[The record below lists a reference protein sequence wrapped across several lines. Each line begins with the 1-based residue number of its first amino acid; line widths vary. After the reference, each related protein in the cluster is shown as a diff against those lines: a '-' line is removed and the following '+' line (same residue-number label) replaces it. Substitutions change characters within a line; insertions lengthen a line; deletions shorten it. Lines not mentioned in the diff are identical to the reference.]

1 MVMNPQDEQMNKPRG
16 GLLGLFDKAMKA
28 DEDTGLSPLQNFAA
42 ALDPLI
48 LKDLRGGEGIR
59 QQGVQRAATMS
70 KNKTVDMLRQQGRN
84 DLADAVMNRTIG
96 PKEAFSVMQSEKAAD
111 TAFQRQKDLAAF
123 SAGLKAPAAPKLY
136 SEFAKLNADLQA
148 GNISKDQYN
157 ASVQSFLNKNK
168 MSIRPFRDINRKKTK
183 VVTVGSVKIG
193 GDNPISVQS
202 MTNTLTTDIEATI
215 NQINQITE
223 AGGDLVRV
231 SCPDK
236 ESTQALKKII
246 APKKNLSFSE
256 NFFHMCFGKVPEKE
270 IVKAFDV
277 SLILYAEHS
286 FNVSTFTARTITSS
300 LSDIHGA
307 ITGAIASLKGP
318 LHGGANE
325 EVMHMMKKI
334 KKPENALKWIN
345 NALKNKEVVMGFG
358 HRVYKSGDS
367 RVPTMREYFGKV
379 AKIKKDKT
387 FEKIY
392 DIVEKVMIKKKNIH
406 PNVDYPTGP
415 TYHLMGFDTD
425 FFTPI
430 FVISR
435 ITGWSAHIME
445 QHAANKLIRPL
456 AKYKGSKHRT
466 VMQLNQR

>member
-1 MVMNPQDEQMNKPRG
+1 MSDEIKK
-16 GLLGLFDKAMKA
+16 GLLGIIV
-28 DEDTGLSPLQNFAA
+28 DETEVSKVMPEINSLTYRGYAA
-42 ALDPLI
+42 QDLCAKCKFEEVAYLI
-48 LKDLRGGEGIR
+48 LNGELPNKKQLKDFEKQERKERKLSKTLLEDIKKFPKKAHPMDVARTAVSIMGLEDKETKDNSPKANLRKVMRIF
-59 QQGVQRAATMS
+59 A
-70 KNKTVDMLRQQGRN
+70 KTPV
-84 DLADAVMNRTIG
+84 A
-96 PKEAFSVMQSEKAAD
+96 
-111 TAFQRQKDLAAF
+111 LAAF
-123 SAGLKAPAAPKLY
+123 YRS
-136 SEFAKLNADLQA
+136 
-148 GNISKDQYN
+148 
-157 ASVQSFLNKNK
+157 
-168 MSIRPFRDINRKKTK
+168 RK
-183 VVTVGSVKIG
+183 G
-193 GDNPISVQS
+193 
-202 MTNTLTTDIEATI
+202 
-215 NQINQITE
+215 
-223 AGGDLVRV
+223 
-231 SCPDK
+231 
-236 ESTQALKKII
+236 KKII
-246 APKKNLSFSE
+246 PPKNNLSFSE
-256 NFFHMCFGKVPEKE
+256 NFFHMCFGKVPNKD

-325 EVMHMMKKI
+325 EVMHMMNKI
-334 KKPENALKWIN
+334 KKPENAHKWIN
-345 NALKNKEVVMGFG
+345 DALDNKDVVMGFG

-379 AKIKKDKT
+379 AKIKKDKK

-392 DIVEKVMIKKKNIH
+392 DIVEKVMIERKDIH

-435 ITGWSAHIME
+435 ITGWSAHIIE

-456 AKYKGSKHRT
+456 ASYKGSQHRK
-466 VMQLNQR
+466 VIQLNQR

>member
-1 MVMNPQDEQMNKPRG
+1 MSEDIKKGLMGVTVDETSVSKVMPEINSLTYRGYAAQDLCATCRFEEV
-16 GLLGLFDKAMKA
+16 AY
-28 DEDTGLSPLQNFAA
+28 
-42 ALDPLI
+42 LI
-48 LKDLRGGEGIR
+48 LNGELPNKKQLKNFEKQERKERKISKSLIDAIKKTPKKAHPMDVARTAVSIMGLEDKDTRDNSAKANMQKVMRIF
-59 QQGVQRAATMS
+59 A
-70 KNKTVDMLRQQGRN
+70 KTPV
-84 DLADAVMNRTIG
+84 A
-96 PKEAFSVMQSEKAAD
+96 
-111 TAFQRQKDLAAF
+111 LAAF
-123 SAGLKAPAAPKLY
+123 YRS
-136 SEFAKLNADLQA
+136 
-148 GNISKDQYN
+148 
-157 ASVQSFLNKNK
+157 
-168 MSIRPFRDINRKKTK
+168 RK
-183 VVTVGSVKIG
+183 G
-193 GDNPISVQS
+193 
-202 MTNTLTTDIEATI
+202 
-215 NQINQITE
+215 
-223 AGGDLVRV
+223 
-231 SCPDK
+231 
-236 ESTQALKKII
+236 KKII
-246 APKKNLSFSE
+246 PPKKNLSFSE
-256 NFFHMCFGKVPEKE
+256 NFFHMCFGKVPNKD

-325 EVMHMMKKI
+325 EVMHMMNKI

-345 NALKNKEVVMGFG
+345 KALDNKDVVMGFG

-379 AKIKKDKT
+379 AKIKKDKK

-392 DIVEKVMIKKKNIH
+392 DIVEKVMIDRKNIH

-445 QHAANKLIRPL
+445 QHSANKLIRPL
-456 AKYKGSKHRT
+456 ASYKGSQHRK
-466 VMQLNQR
+466 VVPINQR

>member
-1 MVMNPQDEQMNKPRG
+1 MSDDIKK
-16 GLLGLFDKAMKA
+16 GLLGIVV
-28 DEDTGLSPLQNFAA
+28 DETEISKVMPEINSLTYRGYAA
-42 ALDPLI
+42 QDLCARCDFEEVAYLI
-48 LKDLRGGEGIR
+48 LNKELPNKKQLKEFKKELSKEIIL
-59 QQGVQRAATMS
+59 S
-70 KNKTVDMLRQQGRN
+70 KNLINILKQIPKKSHPMDVART
-84 DLADAVMNRTIG
+84 AV
-96 PKEAFSVMQSEKAAD
+96 SVMGLEDKETKDNSPKANLRKAIRILAKTP
-111 TAFQRQKDLAAF
+111 TALAAF
-123 SAGLKAPAAPKLY
+123 YRL
-136 SEFAKLNADLQA
+136 
-148 GNISKDQYN
+148 
-157 ASVQSFLNKNK
+157 
-168 MSIRPFRDINRKKTK
+168 RK
-183 VVTVGSVKIG
+183 G
-193 GDNPISVQS
+193 
-202 MTNTLTTDIEATI
+202 
-215 NQINQITE
+215 
-223 AGGDLVRV
+223 
-231 SCPDK
+231 
-236 ESTQALKKII
+236 KKII

-256 NFFHMCFGKVPEKE
+256 NFFHMCFGKVPNKE

-334 KKPENALKWIN
+334 KKPENALKWITK
-345 NALKNKEVVMGFG
+345 ALKNKDVVMGFG

-367 RVPTMREYFGKV
+367 RVPTMREYFKRV
-379 AKIKKDKT
+379 AIIKKDKT

-392 DIVEKVMIKKKNIH
+392 DIVEKVMIKEKNIY

-456 AKYKGSKHRT
+456 ASYKGSKHRK

>member
-1 MVMNPQDEQMNKPRG
+1 MTEDIKK
-16 GLLGLFDKAMKA
+16 GLLGIVV
-28 DEDTGLSPLQNFAA
+28 DETEVSKVMPEINSLTYRGYAA
-42 ALDPLI
+42 QDLCAKCKFEEVAYLI
-48 LKDLRGGEGIR
+48 LNGELPDSKQLKSFEKIERKERKLSKSLLDSIKNFPKKSHPMDVARTAVSIMGLEDKETKDNSPKANMRKVMRIF
-59 QQGVQRAATMS
+59 A
-70 KNKTVDMLRQQGRN
+70 KT
-84 DLADAVMNRTIG
+84 
-96 PKEAFSVMQSEKAAD
+96 P
-111 TAFQRQKDLAAF
+111 TALAAF
-123 SAGLKAPAAPKLY
+123 YRL
-136 SEFAKLNADLQA
+136 
-148 GNISKDQYN
+148 
-157 ASVQSFLNKNK
+157 
-168 MSIRPFRDINRKKTK
+168 RK
-183 VVTVGSVKIG
+183 G
-193 GDNPISVQS
+193 
-202 MTNTLTTDIEATI
+202 
-215 NQINQITE
+215 
-223 AGGDLVRV
+223 
-231 SCPDK
+231 
-236 ESTQALKKII
+236 KKII
-246 APKKNLSFSE
+246 SPKSNLSFSE
-256 NFFHMCFGKVPEKE
+256 NFFYMCFGKVPNKE

-325 EVMHMMKKI
+325 EVMHMMNKI

-345 NALKNKEVVMGFG
+345 NALDKKAVVMGFG

-367 RVPTMREYFGKV
+367 RVPTMREYFSKV
-379 AKIKKDKT
+379 AKVKKDKK

-392 DIVEKVMIKKKNIH
+392 DIVEKVMIDRKNIY

-435 ITGWSAHIME
+435 ITGWSAHILE

-456 AKYKGSKHRT
+456 ASYKGSSYRK
-466 VMQLNQR
+466 VVPLNQR

>member
-1 MVMNPQDEQMNKPRG
+1 MSDEIKK
-16 GLLGLFDKAMKA
+16 GLLGIVV
-28 DEDTGLSPLQNFAA
+28 DETEVSKVMPEINSLTYRGYAA
-42 ALDPLI
+42 QDLCAKCKFEEVAYLI
-48 LKDLRGGEGIR
+48 LNGELPTKKQLKKFEKEERKERKLSKTLIDDIKKFPKKAHPMDVARTAVSIMGLEDKETKDNSPKANMR
-59 QQGVQRAATMS
+59 
-70 KNKTVDMLRQQGRN
+70 K
-84 DLADAVMNRTIG
+84 VMRIFAKM
-96 PKEAFSVMQSEKAAD
+96 PVA
-111 TAFQRQKDLAAF
+111 LAAF
-123 SAGLKAPAAPKLY
+123 YRA
-136 SEFAKLNADLQA
+136 
-148 GNISKDQYN
+148 
-157 ASVQSFLNKNK
+157 
-168 MSIRPFRDINRKKTK
+168 RK
-183 VVTVGSVKIG
+183 G
-193 GDNPISVQS
+193 
-202 MTNTLTTDIEATI
+202 
-215 NQINQITE
+215 
-223 AGGDLVRV
+223 
-231 SCPDK
+231 
-236 ESTQALKKII
+236 KKII
-246 APKKNLSFSE
+246 PPKSKLSFSE
-256 NFFHMCFGKVPEKE
+256 NFFHMCFGKVPNKE

-325 EVMHMMKKI
+325 EVMHMMNKI

-345 NALKNKEVVMGFG
+345 KALDNKDVVMGFG

-379 AKIKKDKT
+379 AKIKKDKK

-392 DIVEKVMIKKKNIH
+392 DIVEKVMIDRKNIH

-435 ITGWSAHIME
+435 ITGWSAHIIE

-456 AKYKGSKHRT
+456 ASYKGSKHRK
-466 VMQLNQR
+466 VLQLNQR

>member
-1 MVMNPQDEQMNKPRG
+1 MSEDIKK
-16 GLLGLFDKAMKA
+16 GLLGIVV
-28 DEDTGLSPLQNFAA
+28 DETEVSKVMPEINSLTYRGYAA
-42 ALDPLI
+42 QDLCEYCRFEEVAYLI
-48 LKDLRGGEGIR
+48 LNKDLPNTIQLRKFEKEEKNNR
-59 QQGVQRAATMS
+59 ELS
-70 KNKTVDMLRQQGRN
+70 KNLYEIIKHMPKKSHPMDVART
-84 DLADAVMNRTIG
+84 AV
-96 PKEAFSVMQSEKAAD
+96 SVMGLEDKETQDSSPEANMRKALRIFAKTP
-111 TAFQRQKDLAAF
+111 TALAAF
-123 SAGLKAPAAPKLY
+123 YRIRS
-136 SEFAKLNADLQA
+136 
-148 GNISKDQYN
+148 GNKIIK
-157 ASVQSFLNKNK
+157 
-168 MSIRPFRDINRKKTK
+168 PKKT
-183 VVTVGSVKIG
+183 
-193 GDNPISVQS
+193 
-202 MTNTLTTDIEATI
+202 LTFA
-215 NQINQITE
+215 
-223 AGGDLVRV
+223 
-231 SCPDK
+231 
-236 ESTQALKKII
+236 
-246 APKKNLSFSE
+246 E
-256 NFFHMCFGKVPEKE
+256 NFFYMCFGKVPQKE

-318 LHGGANE
+318 LHGGSNE
-325 EVMHMMKKI
+325 EVMHMMNKI

-345 NALKNKEVVMGFG
+345 TALKNKEVVMGFG

-367 RVPTMREYFGKV
+367 RVPTMRKYFGKV
-379 AKIKKDKT
+379 AKLKKDKK

-392 DIVEKVMIKKKNIH
+392 DIVERVMIKEKNIY

-456 AKYKGSKHRT
+456 ASYKGSKHRK
-466 VMQLNQR
+466 VLQLNQR

>member
-1 MVMNPQDEQMNKPRG
+1 MSEDIKKGLMGVTVDETSISKVMPEINSLTYRGYAAQDLCAKCKFEEVAYLILNGDLPNNKELKKFEKEEKKERKLSKSLINIIKQMPKKSHPMDVARTAVSVM
-16 GLLGLFDKAMKA
+16 GLEDNETTDNSPKANLRKAMRI
-28 DEDTGLSPLQNFAA
+28 F
-42 ALDPLI
+42 
-48 LKDLRGGEGIR
+48 
-59 QQGVQRAATMS
+59 S
-70 KNKTVDMLRQQGRN
+70 KTPV
-84 DLADAVMNRTIG
+84 A
-96 PKEAFSVMQSEKAAD
+96 
-111 TAFQRQKDLAAF
+111 LAAF
-123 SAGLKAPAAPKLY
+123 YRL
-136 SEFAKLNADLQA
+136 
-148 GNISKDQYN
+148 
-157 ASVQSFLNKNK
+157 
-168 MSIRPFRDINRKKTK
+168 RK
-183 VVTVGSVKIG
+183 G
-193 GDNPISVQS
+193 
-202 MTNTLTTDIEATI
+202 
-215 NQINQITE
+215 
-223 AGGDLVRV
+223 
-231 SCPDK
+231 
-236 ESTQALKKII
+236 KKII
-246 APKKNLSFSE
+246 SPKKKLSFAE
-256 NFFHMCFGKVPEKE
+256 NFFHMCFGKVPNKD

-334 KKPENALKWIN
+334 KKPGNALNWIN
-345 NALKNKEVVMGFG
+345 NALDRKEVVMGFG

-379 AKIKKDKT
+379 AKITKDKK

-392 DIVEKVMIKKKNIH
+392 DIVEKVMIDKKNIY

-435 ITGWSAHIME
+435 ITGWSAHIIE
-445 QHAANKLIRPL
+445 QHSTNKLIRPL
-456 AKYKGSKHRT
+456 AAYNGSKHRH
-466 VMQLNQR
+466 VQYLKDR

>member
-1 MVMNPQDEQMNKPRG
+1 MSIDIKKGLMGVTVDETAISKVMPEINSLTYRGYAAQDLCAKCKFEEVAYLILNGELPNKKQLKDFEKHESKERKLSKSLISAIKNIPKNSHPMDVARTAVSI
-16 GLLGLFDKAMKA
+16 LGLEDKETKDNSPKA
-28 DEDTGLSPLQNFAA
+28 NMRKVMRIFA
-42 ALDPLI
+42 
-48 LKDLRGGEGIR
+48 
-59 QQGVQRAATMS
+59 
-70 KNKTVDMLRQQGRN
+70 KTPV
-84 DLADAVMNRTIG
+84 A
-96 PKEAFSVMQSEKAAD
+96 
-111 TAFQRQKDLAAF
+111 LAAF
-123 SAGLKAPAAPKLY
+123 YRSRKGK
-136 SEFAKLNADLQA
+136 
-148 GNISKDQYN
+148 NI
-157 ASVQSFLNKNK
+157 
-168 MSIRPFRDINRKKTK
+168 IP
-183 VVTVGSVKIG
+183 
-193 GDNPISVQS
+193 
-202 MTNTLTTDIEATI
+202 
-215 NQINQITE
+215 
-223 AGGDLVRV
+223 
-231 SCPDK
+231 
-236 ESTQALKKII
+236 
-246 APKKNLSFSE
+246 PKKNLSFSE
-256 NFFHMCFGKVPEKE
+256 NFFHMCFGKVPNKD

-325 EVMHMMKKI
+325 EVMHMMFKI
-334 KKPENALKWIN
+334 KKPENALNWIN
-345 NALKNKEVVMGFG
+345 KALKNKDVVMGFG

-379 AKIKKDKT
+379 AKIKKDKK

-392 DIVEKVMIKKKNIH
+392 DIVEKVMIEQKNIH

-445 QHAANKLIRPL
+445 QHSANKLIRPL
-456 AKYKGSKHRT
+456 ASYNGSKYRK
-466 VMQLNQR
+466 VSELNKR

>member
-1 MVMNPQDEQMNKPRG
+1 MNDEVKK
-16 GLLGLFDKAMKA
+16 GLLGIVV
-28 DEDTGLSPLQNFAA
+28 DETEVSKVMPEINSLTYRGYAA
-42 ALDPLI
+42 QDLCAACRFEEVAYLI
-48 LKDLRGGEGIR
+48 LNKDLPNSIQLKKFEKEERENR
-59 QQGVQRAATMS
+59 ELT
-70 KNKTVDMLRQQGRN
+70 KNLYEIIKHMPKKSHPMDVART
-84 DLADAVMNRTIG
+84 AV
-96 PKEAFSVMQSEKAAD
+96 SVMGLEDKETSNSSHEANMRKALRIFAKTP
-111 TAFQRQKDLAAF
+111 TAIAAF
-123 SAGLKAPAAPKLY
+123 Y
-136 SEFAKLNADLQA
+136 R
-148 GNISKDQYN
+148 
-157 ASVQSFLNKNK
+157 
-168 MSIRPFRDINRKKTK
+168 IRK
-183 VVTVGSVKIG
+183 G
-193 GDNPISVQS
+193 
-202 MTNTLTTDIEATI
+202 
-215 NQINQITE
+215 
-223 AGGDLVRV
+223 
-231 SCPDK
+231 
-236 ESTQALKKII
+236 KKII
-246 APKKNLSFSE
+246 KPKKTLTFSE
-256 NFFHMCFGKVPEKE
+256 NFFYMCFGKVPQKE

-345 NALKNKEVVMGFG
+345 EALDKKQVVMGFG

-387 FEKIY
+387 YEKIY
-392 DIVEKVMIKKKNIH
+392 DIVEKVMIERKNIH

-456 AKYKGSKHRT
+456 AKYKGNKHRQ

>member
-1 MVMNPQDEQMNKPRG
+1 MSDEIKK
-16 GLLGLFDKAMKA
+16 GLLGIVVDETEVSKVMPEINSLTYRGYAAQDLCAKCKFEEVAYLILNGELPNKKQLKTFEKQDRKERKLSKTLLGDIKKIPRKAHPMDVARTVVSIMGLEDNETKDNSPKANLRKAMRI
-28 DEDTGLSPLQNFAA
+28 FA
-42 ALDPLI
+42 
-48 LKDLRGGEGIR
+48 
-59 QQGVQRAATMS
+59 
-70 KNKTVDMLRQQGRN
+70 KTPV
-84 DLADAVMNRTIG
+84 A
-96 PKEAFSVMQSEKAAD
+96 
-111 TAFQRQKDLAAF
+111 LAAF
-123 SAGLKAPAAPKLY
+123 YRA
-136 SEFAKLNADLQA
+136 
-148 GNISKDQYN
+148 
-157 ASVQSFLNKNK
+157 
-168 MSIRPFRDINRKKTK
+168 RK
-183 VVTVGSVKIG
+183 G
-193 GDNPISVQS
+193 
-202 MTNTLTTDIEATI
+202 
-215 NQINQITE
+215 
-223 AGGDLVRV
+223 
-231 SCPDK
+231 
-236 ESTQALKKII
+236 KKII
-246 APKKNLSFSE
+246 PPKQNLSFSE
-256 NFFHMCFGKVPEKE
+256 NFFHMCFGKVPKKE

-325 EVMHMMKKI
+325 EVMHMMNKI
-334 KKPENALKWIN
+334 KKPNNALKWIN
-345 NALKNKEVVMGFG
+345 NALDKKDVVMGFG
-358 HRVYKSGDS
+358 HRVYKNGDS

-379 AKIKKDKT
+379 AKIKKDKK

-392 DIVEKVMIKKKNIH
+392 DIVEKVMIERKNIH

-456 AKYKGSKHRT
+456 ASYKGSKHRK
-466 VMQLNQR
+466 VVQLNQR

>member
-1 MVMNPQDEQMNKPRG
+1 MSDEIKK
-16 GLLGLFDKAMKA
+16 GLLGIVV
-28 DEDTGLSPLQNFAA
+28 DETEVSKVMPEINSLTYRGYAA
-42 ALDPLI
+42 QDLCEYCRFEEVAYLI
-48 LKDLRGGEGIR
+48 LNKDLPNSIEIKKFEKQEKNERDL
-59 QQGVQRAATMS
+59 S
-70 KNKTVDMLRQQGRN
+70 KNLYDIIKHMPKKSHPMDVART
-84 DLADAVMNRTIG
+84 AV
-96 PKEAFSVMQSEKAAD
+96 SVMGLEDKETSDSSPEANMRKALRIFSKTP
-111 TAFQRQKDLAAF
+111 TALAAF
-123 SAGLKAPAAPKLY
+123 Y
-136 SEFAKLNADLQA
+136 R
-148 GNISKDQYN
+148 
-157 ASVQSFLNKNK
+157 
-168 MSIRPFRDINRKKTK
+168 IRK
-183 VVTVGSVKIG
+183 G
-193 GDNPISVQS
+193 
-202 MTNTLTTDIEATI
+202 
-215 NQINQITE
+215 
-223 AGGDLVRV
+223 
-231 SCPDK
+231 
-236 ESTQALKKII
+236 KKII
-246 APKKNLSFSE
+246 KPKKDLTFAE
-256 NFFHMCFGKVPEKE
+256 NFFYMCFGTIPQKE

-325 EVMHMMKKI
+325 EVMHMMNKI

-345 NALKNKEVVMGFG
+345 DALDNKDVVMGFG

-379 AKIKKDKT
+379 AKIKKDKK

-392 DIVEKVMIKKKNIH
+392 NIVEKVMIERKDIH

-456 AKYKGSKHRT
+456 ASYKGSKHRK
-466 VMQLNQR
+466 VLQLNQR

>member
-1 MVMNPQDEQMNKPRG
+1 MSEDIKK
-16 GLLGLFDKAMKA
+16 GLLGIVV
-28 DEDTGLSPLQNFAA
+28 DETEVSKVMPEINSLTYRGYAA
-42 ALDPLI
+42 QDLCKYCRFEEVAYLI
-48 LKDLRGGEGIR
+48 LNKDLPNTIQLRKFEKEEKDNRDLSKDLYSIIKKMPKKSHPMDVARTAVSIMGLEDKETTDSSSDANMRKAIR
-59 QQGVQRAATMS
+59 ILA
-70 KNKTVDMLRQQGRN
+70 KT
-84 DLADAVMNRTIG
+84 
-96 PKEAFSVMQSEKAAD
+96 P
-111 TAFQRQKDLAAF
+111 TALAAF
-123 SAGLKAPAAPKLY
+123 YRL
-136 SEFAKLNADLQA
+136 
-148 GNISKDQYN
+148 
-157 ASVQSFLNKNK
+157 
-168 MSIRPFRDINRKKTK
+168 RK
-183 VVTVGSVKIG
+183 G
-193 GDNPISVQS
+193 
-202 MTNTLTTDIEATI
+202 
-215 NQINQITE
+215 
-223 AGGDLVRV
+223 
-231 SCPDK
+231 
-236 ESTQALKKII
+236 KKII
-246 APKKNLSFSE
+246 KPKKNLNIAE
-256 NFFHMCFGKVPEKE
+256 NFFYMCFGKVPQKE

-325 EVMHMMKKI
+325 EVMHMMNKI

-345 NALKNKEVVMGFG
+345 TALDNKDVVMGFG

-379 AKIKKDKT
+379 AKIKKDKK

-392 DIVEKVMIKKKNIH
+392 DIVEKVMIERKNIH

-445 QHAANKLIRPL
+445 QHSANKLIRPL
-456 AKYKGSKHRT
+456 ASYKGSHHRK
-466 VMQLNQR
+466 VVPLNQR

>member
-1 MVMNPQDEQMNKPRG
+1 MSEEIKK
-16 GLLGLFDKAMKA
+16 GLLGIVV
-28 DEDTGLSPLQNFAA
+28 DETEVSKVMPEINSLTYRGYAA
-42 ALDPLI
+42 QDLCEYCRFEEVAYLI
-48 LKDLRGGEGIR
+48 LNKDLPNTIELRKFEKEEKNNR
-59 QQGVQRAATMS
+59 ELS
-70 KNKTVDMLRQQGRN
+70 KNLYEIIKHMPKKSHPMDVART
-84 DLADAVMNRTIG
+84 AV
-96 PKEAFSVMQSEKAAD
+96 SVMGLEDKETQDSSPEANVRKALRIFAKTP
-111 TAFQRQKDLAAF
+111 TALAAF
-123 SAGLKAPAAPKLY
+123 Y
-136 SEFAKLNADLQA
+136 R
-148 GNISKDQYN
+148 
-157 ASVQSFLNKNK
+157 
-168 MSIRPFRDINRKKTK
+168 IRK
-183 VVTVGSVKIG
+183 G
-193 GDNPISVQS
+193 
-202 MTNTLTTDIEATI
+202 
-215 NQINQITE
+215 
-223 AGGDLVRV
+223 
-231 SCPDK
+231 
-236 ESTQALKKII
+236 KKII
-246 APKKNLSFSE
+246 KPKKNLTFAE
-256 NFFHMCFGKVPEKE
+256 NFFYMCFGKVPQKE

-325 EVMHMMKKI
+325 EVMHMMNKI

-345 NALKNKEVVMGFG
+345 KALKNKEVVMGFG

-367 RVPTMREYFGKV
+367 RVPTMRQYFGKV
-379 AKIKKDKT
+379 AKLKKDKK

-392 DIVEKVMIKKKNIH
+392 DIVERVMIKEKNIH

-456 AKYKGSKHRT
+456 ASYKGSKHRK
-466 VMQLNQR
+466 VIQLNQR

>member
-1 MVMNPQDEQMNKPRG
+1 MSDEIKK
-16 GLLGLFDKAMKA
+16 GLLGIIV
-28 DEDTGLSPLQNFAA
+28 DETEISKVMPEINSLTYRGYAA
-42 ALDPLI
+42 QDLCAKCKFEEVAYLI
-48 LKDLRGGEGIR
+48 LNGELPNKKQLKDFEKQEKKERKI
-59 QQGVQRAATMS
+59 S
-70 KNKTVDMLRQQGRN
+70 KTLLEDIKKFPKKAHPMDVARTAVSIMGLEDKETKDNSPKANMRKIMRIFSKTPV
-84 DLADAVMNRTIG
+84 A
-96 PKEAFSVMQSEKAAD
+96 
-111 TAFQRQKDLAAF
+111 LAAF
-123 SAGLKAPAAPKLY
+123 YRS
-136 SEFAKLNADLQA
+136 
-148 GNISKDQYN
+148 
-157 ASVQSFLNKNK
+157 
-168 MSIRPFRDINRKKTK
+168 RK
-183 VVTVGSVKIG
+183 G
-193 GDNPISVQS
+193 
-202 MTNTLTTDIEATI
+202 
-215 NQINQITE
+215 
-223 AGGDLVRV
+223 
-231 SCPDK
+231 
-236 ESTQALKKII
+236 KKII
-246 APKKNLSFSE
+246 PPKNNLSFSE
-256 NFFHMCFGKVPEKE
+256 NFFHMCFGKVPNKD

-325 EVMHMMKKI
+325 EVMHMMNKI
-334 KKPENALKWIN
+334 KKPENAHKWIN
-345 NALKNKEVVMGFG
+345 KALDDKDVVMGFG

-379 AKIKKDKT
+379 AKIKKDKK

-392 DIVEKVMIKKKNIH
+392 DIVEKVMIERKDIH

-435 ITGWSAHIME
+435 ITGWSAHIIE

-456 AKYKGSKHRT
+456 ASYKGNQHRK
-466 VMQLNQR
+466 VLELNQR

>member
-1 MVMNPQDEQMNKPRG
+1 MSDDIKK
-16 GLLGLFDKAMKA
+16 GLLGIIV
-28 DEDTGLSPLQNFAA
+28 DETEISKVMPEINSLTYRGYAA
-42 ALDPLI
+42 QDLCARCDFEEVAYLI
-48 LKDLRGGEGIR
+48 LNKELPTKKQLKEFKKELSKEI
-59 QQGVQRAATMS
+59 TLS
-70 KNKTVDMLRQQGRN
+70 KNLINILKQIPKKSHPMDVART
-84 DLADAVMNRTIG
+84 AV
-96 PKEAFSVMQSEKAAD
+96 SVMGLEDKETKDNSPKANLRKAVRIFAKTP
-111 TAFQRQKDLAAF
+111 TALAAF
-123 SAGLKAPAAPKLY
+123 YRL
-136 SEFAKLNADLQA
+136 
-148 GNISKDQYN
+148 
-157 ASVQSFLNKNK
+157 
-168 MSIRPFRDINRKKTK
+168 RK
-183 VVTVGSVKIG
+183 G
-193 GDNPISVQS
+193 
-202 MTNTLTTDIEATI
+202 
-215 NQINQITE
+215 
-223 AGGDLVRV
+223 
-231 SCPDK
+231 
-236 ESTQALKKII
+236 KKII
-246 APKKNLSFSE
+246 PPKKSFNFSE
-256 NFFHMCFGKVPEKE
+256 NFFHMCFGKVPNKE

-334 KKPENALKWIN
+334 KKPENALKWIT
-345 NALKNKEVVMGFG
+345 NALKNKDVVMGFG

-367 RVPTMREYFGKV
+367 RVPTMREYFKRV
-379 AKIKKDKT
+379 AIIKKDKT

-392 DIVEKVMIKKKNIH
+392 DIVEKVMIKEKNIY

-456 AKYKGSKHRT
+456 ASYKGSKHRK
-466 VMQLNQR
+466 VIQLNQR

>member
-1 MVMNPQDEQMNKPRG
+1 MTGDIKK
-16 GLLGLFDKAMKA
+16 GLLGIVVDETEVSKVMPAINSLTYRGYAAQDLCAKCKFEEVAYLILNGELPNKKQLKNFEKIEKKERKLSKTLLDSIKNFPKKSHPMDVARTAVSIMGLEDKETKDNSPKASISKAMRI
-28 DEDTGLSPLQNFAA
+28 FA
-42 ALDPLI
+42 
-48 LKDLRGGEGIR
+48 
-59 QQGVQRAATMS
+59 
-70 KNKTVDMLRQQGRN
+70 KT
-84 DLADAVMNRTIG
+84 
-96 PKEAFSVMQSEKAAD
+96 P
-111 TAFQRQKDLAAF
+111 TALAAF
-123 SAGLKAPAAPKLY
+123 YRL
-136 SEFAKLNADLQA
+136 
-148 GNISKDQYN
+148 
-157 ASVQSFLNKNK
+157 
-168 MSIRPFRDINRKKTK
+168 RK
-183 VVTVGSVKIG
+183 G
-193 GDNPISVQS
+193 
-202 MTNTLTTDIEATI
+202 
-215 NQINQITE
+215 
-223 AGGDLVRV
+223 
-231 SCPDK
+231 
-236 ESTQALKKII
+236 KKILK
-246 APKKNLSFSE
+246 PKKSLSFSE
-256 NFFHMCFGKVPEKE
+256 NFFYMCFGKVPKSE

-325 EVMHMMKKI
+325 EVMHMMNKI

-345 NALKNKEVVMGFG
+345 NALEKKSVVMGFG

-367 RVPTMREYFGKV
+367 RVPTMREYFAKV
-379 AKIKKDKT
+379 AKVKKDKK

-392 DIVEKVMIKKKNIH
+392 DIVEKVMIDRKNIY

-435 ITGWSAHIME
+435 ITGWSAHILE

-456 AKYKGSKHRT
+456 ASYKGSSYRK
-466 VMQLNQR
+466 VVPINQR

>member
-1 MVMNPQDEQMNKPRG
+1 MSEEIKK
-16 GLLGLFDKAMKA
+16 GLLGIVVDETTISHVVPELSTLTYRGYKVQDLCDKCDFEEVAYLVLHGDLPSKKQLKKFIKEERLNRKLSKQIIRDIQNMPKNAHPMDVIRTCVSLMGLEDKDTRDNSSKANMRKAMR
-28 DEDTGLSPLQNFAA
+28 
-42 ALDPLI
+42 I
-48 LKDLRGGEGIR
+48 
-59 QQGVQRAATMS
+59 
-70 KNKTVDMLRQQGRN
+70 
-84 DLADAVMNRTIG
+84 
-96 PKEAFSVMQSEKAAD
+96 
-111 TAFQRQKDLAAF
+111 
-123 SAGLKAPAAPKLY
+123 
-136 SEFAKLNADLQA
+136 FAKTPTAVA
-148 GNISKDQYN
+148 AY
-157 ASVQSFLNKNK
+157 
-168 MSIRPFRDINRKKTK
+168 FRARK
-183 VVTVGSVKIG
+183 G
-193 GDNPISVQS
+193 
-202 MTNTLTTDIEATI
+202 
-215 NQINQITE
+215 
-223 AGGDLVRV
+223 
-231 SCPDK
+231 
-236 ESTQALKKII
+236 KKII
-246 APKKNLSFSE
+246 PPDIKLSFSE
-256 NFFHMCFGKVPEKE
+256 NFFKMMFGKVPDKE
-270 IVKAFDV
+270 IVRAFDI

-334 KKPENALKWIN
+334 KKPENALKWITK
-345 NALKNKEVVMGFG
+345 ALKNKDVVMGFG

-367 RVPTMREYFGKV
+367 RVPTMREYFKRV
-379 AKIKKDKT
+379 AIIKKDKK

-392 DIVEKVMIKKKNIH
+392 DIVEKVMIKEKNIY

-456 AKYKGSKHRT
+456 ASYKGSKHRK
-466 VMQLNQR
+466 VLQLNQR

>member
-1 MVMNPQDEQMNKPRG
+1 MSNEIKK
-16 GLLGLFDKAMKA
+16 GLLGIVV
-28 DEDTGLSPLQNFAA
+28 DETEVSKVMPEINSLTYRGYAA
-42 ALDPLI
+42 QDLCAKCKFEEVAYLI
-48 LKDLRGGEGIR
+48 LNGELPNKKQLKEFEKQERKERKLSKTLLDDIKKFPKKAHPMDAARTAVSIMGLEDKETKDNSPKANMRKVMRIF
-59 QQGVQRAATMS
+59 A
-70 KNKTVDMLRQQGRN
+70 KTPV
-84 DLADAVMNRTIG
+84 A
-96 PKEAFSVMQSEKAAD
+96 
-111 TAFQRQKDLAAF
+111 LAAF
-123 SAGLKAPAAPKLY
+123 YRA
-136 SEFAKLNADLQA
+136 
-148 GNISKDQYN
+148 
-157 ASVQSFLNKNK
+157 
-168 MSIRPFRDINRKKTK
+168 RK
-183 VVTVGSVKIG
+183 G
-193 GDNPISVQS
+193 
-202 MTNTLTTDIEATI
+202 
-215 NQINQITE
+215 
-223 AGGDLVRV
+223 
-231 SCPDK
+231 
-236 ESTQALKKII
+236 KKII
-246 APKKNLSFSE
+246 PPKSNLSFSE
-256 NFFHMCFGKVPEKE
+256 NFFHMCFGKVPNKD

-325 EVMHMMKKI
+325 EVMHMMNKI

-345 NALKNKEVVMGFG
+345 NALDNKDVVMGFG

-379 AKIKKDKT
+379 AKIKKDKK

-392 DIVEKVMIKKKNIH
+392 DIVEKVMIERKDIH

-435 ITGWSAHIME
+435 ITGWSAHIIE

-456 AKYKGSKHRT
+456 ASYKGSQHRK
-466 VMQLNQR
+466 VIQLNQR

>member
-1 MVMNPQDEQMNKPRG
+1 MGEEIKKGLMGVTVDETSISKVMPEINSLTYRGYAAQDLCAKCRFEEV
-16 GLLGLFDKAMKA
+16 AY
-28 DEDTGLSPLQNFAA
+28 
-42 ALDPLI
+42 LI
-48 LKDLRGGEGIR
+48 LNGDLPN
-59 QQGVQRAATMS
+59 S
-70 KNKTVDMLRQQGRN
+70 KELKKFEKEERKERKLSKSLINIIKQMPKKSHPMDVART
-84 DLADAVMNRTIG
+84 AV
-96 PKEAFSVMQSEKAAD
+96 SVMGLEDKETTDNSPKANFRKSMRIFSKTPVA
-111 TAFQRQKDLAAF
+111 LAAF
-123 SAGLKAPAAPKLY
+123 YRL
-136 SEFAKLNADLQA
+136 
-148 GNISKDQYN
+148 
-157 ASVQSFLNKNK
+157 
-168 MSIRPFRDINRKKTK
+168 RK
-183 VVTVGSVKIG
+183 G
-193 GDNPISVQS
+193 
-202 MTNTLTTDIEATI
+202 
-215 NQINQITE
+215 
-223 AGGDLVRV
+223 
-231 SCPDK
+231 
-236 ESTQALKKII
+236 KKII
-246 APKKNLSFSE
+246 SPKKKLSFAE
-256 NFFHMCFGKVPEKE
+256 NFFHMCFGKVPNKD

-325 EVMHMMKKI
+325 EVMHMMNKI
-334 KKPENALKWIN
+334 KKPENALNWIN
-345 NALKNKEVVMGFG
+345 NALDKKAVVMGFG

-379 AKIKKDKT
+379 AKITKDKK

-392 DIVEKVMIKKKNIH
+392 DIVEKVMIDKKNIH

-445 QHAANKLIRPL
+445 QLSTNKLIRPL
-456 AKYKGSKHRT
+456 AAYNGSQHRQ
-466 VMQLNQR
+466 VQSLKDR